1 MKNLDEIREVV
12 RDPYGYAK
20 KYKAK
25 THQKIVG
32 YSVPMRRKRSSGP
45 PVLCRSGFSAGRET
59 FIWPISICQ
68 SYCCSLVRSVLEE
81 ALSEN

>member
-25 THQKIVG
+25 PI
-32 YSVPMRRKRSSGP
+32 RKS
-45 PVLCRSGFSAGRET
+45 
-59 FIWPISICQ
+59 
-68 SYCCSLVRSVLEE
+68 
-81 ALSEN
+81 